1 MSQQTGLLR
10 GEVTKLETRSFD
22 PRNLETRSSDP
33 RGQQAGQAC
42 WAGGHAHMGSQ
53 KPTRR
58 RVEEGDEGDRGRIV
72 LKES

>member
-10 GEVTKLETRSFD
+10 GEVTKPDLKSVW
-22 PRNLETRSSDP
+22 NLEARSSDP